1 MAITRRHVGV
11 ILLQTIDI
19 KKKFN
24 RVSNE
29 TSCSIVIPNTYEISL
44 FVIYFQL
51 YEIHEEG
58 KFQM

>member
-29 TSCSIVIPNTYEISL
+29 TSCTIPIQNMYEIIPIL
-44 FVIYFQL
+44 
-51 YEIHEEG
+51 IHL
-58 KFQM
+58 